1 MDLVQRFGG
10 KENKEEEDEKFLA
23 TENFIKWIDKDPAH
37 VAVFVFID
45 ELFDE
50 LPLTGGLEKQYC
62 FAIEQVFY
70 ELRYV
75 KDEDDMNIV
84 ISCDYVD
91 QDTYLDFLIS
101 QRK

>member
-1 MDLVQRFGG
+1 MDLVQKFGG

-23 TENFIKWIDKDPAH
+23 TENFIKWIDEDQAH
-37 VAVFVFID
+37 VAVFVFIN
-45 ELFDE
+45 EFFDE
-50 LPLTGGLEKQYC
+50 LPDTGGLEKTHC
-62 FAIEQVFY
+62 FTIEQVFY

-75 KDEDDMNIV
+75 KEDEDMNIV

-101 QRK
+101 QRN

>member
-1 MDLVQRFGG
+1 MTNASTDSS
-10 KENKEEEDEKFLA
+10 NASTFLG
-23 TENFIKWIDKDPAH
+23 PAWYS
-37 VAVFVFID
+37 ID